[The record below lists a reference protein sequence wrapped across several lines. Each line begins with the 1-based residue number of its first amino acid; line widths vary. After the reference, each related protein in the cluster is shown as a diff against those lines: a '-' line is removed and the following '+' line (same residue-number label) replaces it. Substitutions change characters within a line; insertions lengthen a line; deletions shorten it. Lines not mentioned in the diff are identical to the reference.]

1 MAQDQHLDKFDMAL
15 IAALQVD
22 NSVPLRELADQVHL
36 STASVQRRIQRM
48 QKTGVIKANT
58 AVIDP

>member
-36 STASVQRRIQRM
+36 STA
-48 QKTGVIKANT
+48 
-58 AVIDP
+58 